1 MKLIM
6 RTLLIHMVD
15 ATGQRVGEITVDEM
29 ELHLTL
35 TLDLGRQGYREN
47 VHQISGRGTLGF
59 GVGQMDSK
67 VPYVAASGRRA
78 AGLGNSTDSTTIAFH
93 FKVI

>member
-6 RTLLIHMVD
+6 RNLMIHMVD

-35 TLDLGRQGYREN
+35 NLDLGRQGYREN
-47 VHQISGRGTLGF
+47 AYQIGGRGHW
-59 GVGQMDSK
+59 
-67 VPYVAASGRRA
+67 
-78 AGLGNSTDSTTIAFH
+78 GLGWDRWTARCLMQQDLGGEQLDEVIAQILPLLLF
-93 FKVI
+93 ILR

>member
-6 RTLLIHMVD
+6 RNLMIHMVD
-15 ATGQRVGEITVDEM
+15 AMGQRVGEITVDEM

-47 VHQISGRGTLGF
+47 AHQVSGRRTFGL
-59 GVGQMDSK
+59 GVGQMDSN
-67 VPYVAASGRRA
+67 VPDAAGFGRRA
-78 AGLGNSTDSTTIAFH
+78 AG
-93 FKVI
+93 

>member
-6 RTLLIHMVD
+6 RNLMIHMVD
-15 ATGQRVGEITVDEM
+15 AMGQRIGEITVDEM

-47 VHQISGRGTLGF
+47 AHQVREEDIWACGGTD
-59 GVGQMDSK
+59 GQQG
-67 VPYVAASGRRA
+67 A
-78 AGLGNSTDSTTIAFH
+78 
-93 FKVI
+93 

>member
-6 RTLLIHMVD
+6 RNLMIHMVD
-15 ATGQRVGEITVDEM
+15 AMGQRVGEITVDEM

-47 VHQISGRGTLGF
+47 AHQVSGRRTFGL

-67 VPYVAASGRRA
+67 VPDAAGFGRRA
-78 AGLGNSTDSTTIAFH
+78 AG
-93 FKVI
+93 